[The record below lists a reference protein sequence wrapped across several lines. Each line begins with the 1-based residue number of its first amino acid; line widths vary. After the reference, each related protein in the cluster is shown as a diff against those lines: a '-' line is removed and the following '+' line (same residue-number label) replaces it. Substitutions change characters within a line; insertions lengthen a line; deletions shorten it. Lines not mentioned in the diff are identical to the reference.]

1 MAHNNHLKTAPSTNK
16 ITFLICV
23 FTFLTFASIHAQS
36 VNIEWQQIYGGT
48 NADGAYDID
57 ATADGGF
64 ITGGYSYS
72 GISGNKSV
80 TNYGDS
86 DYWVVKTDAAGNIEW
101 QKTYGGSAFEQVE
114 TIAQTADGGYIVGG
128 YSVSGISG
136 NKTEANVAGSIDLW
150 IVKLDASGNIT
161 WQNAIGG
168 NGSDYLGSIYPTSDG
183 GYIVGAYSYSGI
195 SGDKTEATVGFS
207 ADFWILKLNASGNI
221 VWQNTIGGTS
231 SDYCFRAK
239 QAADGNYIVSGVSSS
254 PISGDK
260 TENSTGGMDVWVL
273 KLNTSGGIIW
283 QNTINASETE
293 TAYEMDITADGGAI
307 IGTQTYSN
315 SSPDKSEN
323 NISGGIT
330 TNDYWIIKLDASGN
344 VEWENTIGG
353 SAYDYNHGLLVMSS
367 GEIVVAGY
375 SLSPISGDK
384 TQPLVGLADYWVIK
398 FDSAGNYIYDKTIGG
413 TVADY
418 CYGLTETLDGKFVLC
433 GSSASN
439 ISGDKTTNTY
449 GLNDFWLVKIDD
461 ICEATTEICNT
472 IDDDCDGLIDEEL
485 FVDITV
491 TADGPLTFCQGA
503 TVTLTA
509 THNGAGL
516 QWRKNGASIPGA
528 TGVTYTVN
536 QKGTYSCIAFNDCD
550 SDTSENIIVTVNKN
564 PTASISAGGP
574 TSFCAGGSVTLT
586 ETPSGGCTYQWYK
599 GATAIAGATSLNYVA
614 TTPGNYKCRVTKAA
628 TGCFKNSNSIAVFV
642 PCKEGEE
649 LTEHADLL
657 VYPNPANQFINVK
670 LNNATT
676 EQTEIVICD
685 ATGKNVLDQQCLG
698 YEISID
704 IAGLI
709 PGVYFIQSVSDHQIH
724 NSSFIKQ

>member
-1 MAHNNHLKTAPSTNK
+1 MAHKKHLQIAQLLTK
-16 ITFLICV
+16 ITFCIGV
-23 FTFLTFASIHAQS
+23 IISFTITKIHAQA
-36 VNIEWQQIYGGT
+36 VNIEWQQVYGGSST
-48 NADGAYDID
+48 DGAYDID
-57 ATADGGF
+57 ATADGGY

-72 GISGNKSV
+72 GISGNKTA

-86 DYWVVKTDAAGNIEW
+86 DYWVVKTDSVGNIEW

-114 TIAQTADGGYIVGG
+114 TLSQTADGGYILGG

-150 IVKLDASGNIT
+150 IVKIDATGNIT

-168 NGSDYLGSIYPTSDG
+168 NGSDYLGSIYPTADG
-183 GYIVGAYSYSGI
+183 GYIVGAYSFSGI
-195 SGDKTEATVGFS
+195 SGDKTEAVVGFS
-207 ADFWILKLNASGNI
+207 ADYWILKLNSSGNI
-221 VWQNTIGGTS
+221 VWQNTIGGTGN
-231 SDYCFRAK
+231 DYCYRAK
-239 QAADGNYIVSGVSSS
+239 EAADGSFIVSGVSNS

-260 TENSTGGMDVWVL
+260 TENSAGGVDVWVL
-273 KLNTSGGIIW
+273 KLDNSGNIVW
-283 QNTINASETE
+283 QNTLTAAQTE
-293 TAYEMDITADGGAI
+293 TAFEMDITSDGGAV

-315 SSPDKSEN
+315 SSVDKSEN

-330 TNDYWIIKLDASGN
+330 SNDYWIIKLDASGN

-353 SAYDYNHGLLVMSS
+353 TSFDHNHALLVMNS
-367 GEIVVAGY
+367 GEIVVSGY
-375 SLSPISGDK
+375 SQSPISGDK
-384 TQPLVGLADYWVIK
+384 TQPLIGLADFWLVK
-398 FDSAGNYIYDKTIGG
+398 LDAAGNIIYDKTMGG
-413 TVADY
+413 TAADY
-418 CYGLTETLDGKFVLC
+418 CYGLTETLDGRFVMC
-433 GSSASN
+433 GSSAST
-439 ISGDKTTNTY
+439 ISGDKTLNTF
-449 GLNDFWLVKIDD
+449 GLSDFWLLKIDD

-528 TGVTYTVN
+528 TGATYTVN

-564 PTASISAGGP
+564 PSATISAGGP
-574 TSFCAGGSVTLT
+574 TSFCAGGSVSLT

-649 LTEHADLL
+649 LKENSTFV
-657 VYPNPANQFINVK
+657 VYPNPAKDKIYIQTNSLQINTVTIFNSVGQVVNK
-670 LNNATT
+670 YSDVSV
-676 EQTEIVICD
+676 EDE
-685 ATGKNVLDQQCLG
+685 LD
-698 YEISID
+698 ISNL
-704 IAGLI
+704 AKGM
-709 PGVYFIQSVSDHQIH
+709 YFISVA
-724 NSSFIKQ
+724 NSEVTITKTFVKD